1 MDVNSSGV
9 EFDIRLTKDNV
20 IVLSHDSIDIESK
33 QEVLA
38 CKERSDVCAVQA
50 ASVVGEAMVALA
62 ITKAMIDKFGSDC
75 MVDVLQNLQAY
86 NERIKG

>member
-1 MDVNSSGV
+1 
-9 EFDIRLTKDNV
+9 
-20 IVLSHDSIDIESK
+20 
-33 QEVLA
+33 
-38 CKERSDVCAVQA
+38 
-50 ASVVGEAMVALA
+50 MVALA